1 MVPRLSCL
9 AQKLFLI
16 HQPLVK
22 KGVCWIVLGGAN
34 GVDRNGFS
42 PSRVNVVIGMGI
54 LKEIIIGMIIVY
66 YSYTISIFLRGCHKQ
81 KNFDPVLL
89 LVDKSCKEH
98 PVRPRGRGER
108 DVLGG

>member
-16 HQPLVK
+16 HQPLVQ
-22 KGVCWIVLGGAN
+22 KGVCWIVLGRAN
-34 GVDRNGFS
+34 GVDRNRFS

-66 YSYTISIFLRGCHKQ
+66 YSYTISIFLRG
-81 KNFDPVLL
+81 V
-89 LVDKSCKEH
+89 S
-98 PVRPRGRGER
+98 
-108 DVLGG
+108 